1 MRPIVVPLGSGLLSP
16 WGHMNFL
23 ATLKPHCNFTACL
36 HACVCVC
43 AWVYVR
49 AYVRSC
55 LSVYIHLNMV
65 MATTLVYVVVVV
77 NVIRLTPR
85 QHDE

>member
-1 MRPIVVPLGSGLLSP
+1 M
-16 WGHMNFL
+16 
-23 ATLKPHCNFTACL
+23 
-36 HACVCVC
+36 
-43 AWVYVR
+43 R